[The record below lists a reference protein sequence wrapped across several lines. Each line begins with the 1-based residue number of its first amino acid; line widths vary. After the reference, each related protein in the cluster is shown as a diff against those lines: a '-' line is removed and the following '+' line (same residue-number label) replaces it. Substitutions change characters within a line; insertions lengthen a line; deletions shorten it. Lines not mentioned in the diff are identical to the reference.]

1 MQITLLLQD
10 GIAAHLLK
18 WSLRYITKYD
28 ARQIRLSGGLT
39 GAYSLSSH
47 GEGVNIFPI
56 FRQKTRRNCK
66 TIVNLPSIPI
76 SLSFPSSSKK
86 AE

>member
-18 WSLRYITKYD
+18 WSLRYITKYV
-28 ARQIRLSGGLT
+28 ARQIRFSGELT
-39 GAYSLSSH
+39 GTYNLSSH
-47 GEGVNIFPI
+47 GEDVNIFPN

-66 TIVNLPSIPI
+66 TIANLPSIP
-76 SLSFPSSSKK
+76 LPLLFPTS
-86 AE
+86 